1 MCPLKL
7 KLVYSFKSLN
17 QTIIIYVNLY
27 ILMLHHRFR
36 SCFAKVR
43 IKEINCVRVKM
54 YAQTF
59 QCTLQPRQQK
69 DINYNRLKMQQDI
82 NRQI

>member
-1 MCPLKL
+1 MCALKL

-17 QTIIIYVNLY
+17 QTIIIHVNLY

-36 SCFAKVR
+36 SCFAMVR

-59 QCTLQPRQQK
+59 QCTLQPQQQK
-69 DINYNRLKMQQDI
+69 DINYKHLKMQEDM
-82 NRQI
+82 NRKI

>member
-1 MCPLKL
+1 
-7 KLVYSFKSLN
+7 
-17 QTIIIYVNLY
+17 
-27 ILMLHHRFR
+27 MLHHRFR
-36 SCFAKVR
+36 SWFAMVR

-69 DINYNRLKMQQDI
+69 DINYNRLKMQQDM
-82 NRQI
+82 NRQT